1 MTEGRKPASISRPVR
16 TPGSTLGSRL
26 SSTEHSTNHSVNI
39 NTVTKEMTVK
49 PIMEP
54 IKVLPKPIRILP
66 KPIKVLLYA
75 ITGMIMIPLMLAI
88 IVGTIKGIAEGGS
101 SPAGSS
107 TATSQVA
114 NFNDGFST
122 AKEDDCEQGFEPAC
136 KWLQENH

>member
-49 PIMEP
+49 PI
-54 IKVLPKPIRILP
+54 KVLP

-75 ITGMIMIPLMLAI
+75 ITGMIMVPLMLAI
-88 IVGTIKGIAEGGS
+88 IVGTVKGIAEGGS